1 MVDFFQ
7 DTIDYIVKMFN
18 VYAFLKNKDNL
29 DFNDEEVRTYLF
41 KSLIFSISVF
51 ISSII
56 IYYASTDGNSLTNK
70 TFTYAFLI
78 ILPLILGIVYG
89 ANIVNLNDESYA
101 QRFFIGAF
109 TLFILIV
116 IIYFLSISSSSV
128 FTTINNVIVI
138 IIVIIMLI
146 GLALFYNVFS
156 SYLKNQRGI
165 IGFIINLI
173 FYIPCLLNDL
183 IIYIKGQVGITSSVV
198 LVLFII
204 EILLILLY
212 FYMPS
217 ILNLLEKK
225 KSKTLLEEPIFLNK
239 KQDIASSDVFK
250 ITEFQEMS
258 NRVINQDTSNVS
270 LYRNNNYAFSF
281 WIYLN
286 PEYNNNNT
294 GKPINVFNYANGKPN
309 VFVID
314 NRLMVKFTNNR
325 QNTNENISDFDVTI
339 PVQKWNNVTFNYLDN
354 SVDLFVNG
362 LLELSFHFNADNVPL
377 AGTSTDIVSVG
388 DDNGLS
394 GSICNVKYYT
404 ESLTSSQISNQYNLL
419 FPLNP
424 PISKR

>member
-18 VYAFLKNKDNL
+18 VYAFLKNKDIL

-56 IYYASTDGNSLTNK
+56 IYYASMDGNSLTNK

-89 ANIVNLNDESYA
+89 VNIVNLNDESYT

-128 FTTINNVIVI
+128 FTTINNVIVL

-156 SYLKNQRGI
+156 SYLKKQRGI
-165 IGFIINLI
+165 IGIIINLI

-183 IIYIKGQVGITSSVV
+183 IIYIKGQLGITSSVV
-198 LVLFII
+198 LVLLII

-217 ILNLLEKK
+217 ILDLLEKK

-250 ITEFQEMS
+250 TEFQEIS
-258 NRVINQDTSNVS
+258 NQLLNQDTSNES

-294 GKPINVFNYANGKPN
+294 GKPINIFNYANGKPKI
-309 VFVID
+309 FVID

-339 PVQKWNNVTFNYLDN
+339 PVQKWNNITFNYLDN

-362 LLELSFHFNADNVPL
+362 LLELSFHFKADNVPL